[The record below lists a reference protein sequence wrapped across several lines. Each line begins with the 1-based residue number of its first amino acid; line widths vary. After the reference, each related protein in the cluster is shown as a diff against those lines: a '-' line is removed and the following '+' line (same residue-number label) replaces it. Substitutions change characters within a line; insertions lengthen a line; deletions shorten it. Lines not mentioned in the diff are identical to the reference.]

1 MGRIL
6 KQNVILRP
14 SELEPPI
21 VFLADQELPDEYLDQ
36 VGEHLFREEEKVDEA
51 VEPGRDVYAPKKPAN
66 VKSQVKKEKPA
77 EPEKPVL
84 PKDNAAKA
92 AWASFAE
99 AHGISI
105 PADAGRDDIREIVH
119 AEMSK

>member
-14 SELEPPI
+14 SPLAPPV
-21 VFLADQELPDEYLDQ
+21 VFLADQELPDEYLDR
-36 VGEHLFREEEKVDEA
+36 VGDHLFKEPKEA
-51 VEPGRDVYAPKKPAN
+51 DRVVAPKRATADVKP
-66 VKSQVKKEKPA
+66 QVKKEKPA

-84 PKDNAAKA
+84 PKDNASKA
-92 AWASFAE
+92 AWADFAE